1 MSLFIFLERQIDKK
15 NDTSRSILEECT
27 FLGTHTLT
35 VDDRKQ
41 LNVLYP
47 NYCFNHLS
55 KFESQNRRTRSTN
68 WEGSDIKLVPSNE
81 YKKHGQTK
89 KVDFTTDFLKFNISN
104 DKYKDWISTE
114 NGIFFYELKK
124 DIPKNLTKCEELFD
138 KNVLEIK
145 KLVDNIGELNEVVTY
160 QQLNLV
166 LYDDSNLIEPI
177 FIQRFNK
184 HIQIYGFISVPIAN
198 KKRNNLINSDNILQ
212 FNINHE
218 INKEY
223 LTLQVEHLES
233 SGKVSTSDSKV
244 HNFSILAN
252 KKTKN

>member
-1 MSLFIFLERQIDKK
+1 MVKY
-15 NDTSRSILEECT
+15 
-27 FLGTHTLT
+27 
-35 VDDRKQ
+35 RKW
-41 LNVLYP
+41 
-47 NYCFNHLS
+47 H
-55 KFESQNRRTRSTN
+55 
-68 WEGSDIKLVPSNE
+68 I
-81 YKKHGQTK
+81 
-89 KVDFTTDFLKFNISN
+89 
-104 DKYKDWISTE
+104 
-114 NGIFFYELKK
+114 FYELKK

-145 KLVDNIGELNEVVTY
+145 KLVDDIGELNEVVTY